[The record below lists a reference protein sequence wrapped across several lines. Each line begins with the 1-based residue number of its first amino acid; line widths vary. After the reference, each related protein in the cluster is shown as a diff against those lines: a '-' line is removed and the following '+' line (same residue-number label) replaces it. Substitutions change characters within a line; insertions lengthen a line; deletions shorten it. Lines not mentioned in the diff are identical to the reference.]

1 MQLFNQG
8 SIKITAFCLS
18 SVSAKTESENNRPAA
33 QGAVTE
39 MGPAER

>member
-1 MQLFNQG
+1 MSTNEV
-8 SIKITAFCLS
+8 LS